1 MPSKPKTKKVAAPLG
16 DRVVPACDF
25 DIMTGEPVDRNP
37 YKHEMEGT
45 PVLDGPD
52 DKHVDKRP
60 TVQGVMETEYPE
72 VLRHPEPVVVQMAIL
87 RELIR
92 MRGCE

>member
-1 MPSKPKTKKVAAPLG
+1 
-16 DRVVPACDF
+16 
-25 DIMTGEPVDRNP
+25 
-37 YKHEMEGT
+37 MEGT